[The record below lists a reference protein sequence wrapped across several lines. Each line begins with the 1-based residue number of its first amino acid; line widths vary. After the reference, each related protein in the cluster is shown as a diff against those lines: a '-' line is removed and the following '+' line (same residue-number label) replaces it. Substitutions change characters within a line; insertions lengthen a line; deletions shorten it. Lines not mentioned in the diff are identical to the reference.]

1 MTGNEHQ
8 MENSSVCAL
17 ARLQFLINHKC
28 VFCPPVGWLV
38 SQEWPWALAVDR
50 ATAPCP
56 APVLSSPSSQ

>member
-1 MTGNEHQ
+1 MMGNEHQ

-38 SQEWPWALAVDR
+38 SQEWPWALG
-50 ATAPCP
+50 PGG
-56 APVLSSPSSQ
+56 